1 MEINNLQ
8 FFKNE
13 ELGEI
18 RTVEVNSEIYFVGK
32 DIAIALGYKEYRH
45 ALKRHVDE
53 EDKIYVNLHQFYMNE
68 ENNTFDK
75 GVRNAPPYGKNEDK
89 DTISSDERMLSKTII
104 INESGLYSLI
114 LSSKLPNAKKFK
126 RWVTSE
132 VLPAIRAT
140 GGYIGGAEALSEKE
154 LLSKALEIAYKTI
167 GKKEEES
174 NRLLIQNSRL
184 MVENQRM
191 QPKAEYFDELVDR
204 NLLLSFRDTAK
215 LLNIKCKKF
224 IDFLIDKKYIYRD
237 KGGKLAPYSKY
248 KDDGLFEMREA
259 YNEKTTWA
267 GTQTLTTPKGRETF
281 RILLERERL

>member
-18 RTVEVNSEIYFVGK
+18 RTVDVGGEVYFIGK
-32 DIAIALGYKEYRH
+32 DIAIALGYTKYRN
-45 ALKRHVDE
+45 ALSRHVDE
-53 EDKIYVNLHQFYMNE
+53 EDKIYINLNQFYMNE

-75 GVRNAPPYGKNEDK
+75 PPRNRAVDK
-89 DTISSDERMLSKTII
+89 ENGDVNTFSNNDTII

-114 LSSKLPNAKKFK
+114 LSSKLSNAKKFK

-140 GGYIGGAEALSEKE
+140 GGYIGGAETLSEKE

-259 YNEKTTWA
+259 FNEKTSWA

-281 RILLERERL
+281 RILLLKEDI